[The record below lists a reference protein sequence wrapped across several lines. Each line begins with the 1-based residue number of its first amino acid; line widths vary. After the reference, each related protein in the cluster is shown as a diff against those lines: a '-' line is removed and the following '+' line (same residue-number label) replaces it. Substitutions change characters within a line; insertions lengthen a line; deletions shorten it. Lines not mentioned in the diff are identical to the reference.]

1 MPKAPRTQVD
11 LPDRKTRGGATVPCF
26 LTVKKVSEI
35 KGDASTAQAR
45 GKKKFVL
52 DLSFKL
58 DWEFPLDDKGAVAK
72 GTMSFPDVSCDV
84 VDDEDPLEYSLDVD
98 PLTPRDATPTIA
110 SHLQAEDKG
119 LRPAV
124 FGVCAELVKEFRK
137 TK

>member
-1 MPKAPRTQVD
+1 MEVGPVK
-11 LPDRKTRGGATVPCF
+11 
-26 LTVKKVSEI
+26 KKVSEI